1 MREELEKAAEPLVA
15 ALQHVGDVRHQGGVA
30 LRVDVDKEVG
40 RFQQF
45 QVRGA
50 ALGFGDKIA
59 VGLKARMR
67 QYVEQGV
74 EGIEGFLVAALVEQ
88 RAPVEEPPGRLH
100 RFGGELG
107 FHPGE
112 GGAGLPAVQQRL
124 ALVLE
129 ARFALPALPHAPG
142 GSRQQTEANDNDHEM
157 PKGQWPV

>member
-1 MREELEKAAEPLVA
+1 MREELEKAAEALVA
-15 ALQHVGDVRHQGGVA
+15 ALQHVGDVRHQGGIA

-40 RFQQF
+40 RLQQF
-45 QVRGA
+45 QAGGA
-50 ALGFGDKIA
+50 ALGFGDEIA

-74 EGIEGFLVAALVEQ
+74 EGIEGFLVAALVKQ
-88 RAPVEEPPGRLH
+88 RAPAQESPGGLRRLIGEP
-100 RFGGELG
+100 G

-124 ALVLE
+124 TLVLE

-142 GSRQQTEANDNDHEM
+142 GSRQQTEAKDDSHEA